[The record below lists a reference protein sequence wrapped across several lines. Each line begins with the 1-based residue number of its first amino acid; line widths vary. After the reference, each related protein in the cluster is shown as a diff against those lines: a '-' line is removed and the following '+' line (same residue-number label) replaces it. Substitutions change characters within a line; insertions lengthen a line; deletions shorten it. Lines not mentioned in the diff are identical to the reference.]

1 MFFKI
6 VDSGDFVIPSLS
18 FDCRSFIALHRGLK
32 RLSYIYNDYIYSI
45 ITKKQAIKD
54 LQSMGLSK
62 KEAIEFLKQKEEE

>member
-1 MFFKI
+1 MNQERAKYNME
-6 VDSGDFVIPSLS
+6 L
-18 FDCRSFIALHRGLK
+18 
-32 RLSYIYNDYIYSI
+32 IYNDYIYSI